1 MPSPKPSNPPPMVSP
16 ALTIPPPE
24 KRIPPVKKGITK
36 PESTGPTINNTCN
49 LRNQSPSDG
58 QGFGGGY
65 AVVAR
70 EPDGAVAKKTG
81 KKSSAPKSNKPQNSN
96 TAKTSLAKPDNK
108 RLAPKL
114 NEQLDSKRAKIS
126 LAQPKVSDTKWNDVP
141 VEVTLKLPGN
151 I

>member
-1 MPSPKPSNPPPMVSP
+1 
-16 ALTIPPPE
+16 
-24 KRIPPVKKGITK
+24 
-36 PESTGPTINNTCN
+36 